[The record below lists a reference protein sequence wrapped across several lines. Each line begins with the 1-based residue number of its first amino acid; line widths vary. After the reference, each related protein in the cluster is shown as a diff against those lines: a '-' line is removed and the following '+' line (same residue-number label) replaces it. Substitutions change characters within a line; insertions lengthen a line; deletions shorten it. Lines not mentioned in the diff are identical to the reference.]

1 LKVKIHDSYTYEM
14 PKVLRALGMNSLS
27 SAGQVMVEYLN
38 TAIQSL
44 QIRILDGF
52 RSEWYGFMQ
61 VHRSIGEWHREQNM
75 IGMVVSVESSKAA
88 APSDWKI
95 SGGITCSPSAVGF
108 RAEPQPKT
116 TL

>member
-1 LKVKIHDSYTYEM
+1 
-14 PKVLRALGMNSLS
+14 MNSLS

-95 SGGITCSPSAVGF
+95 WGGITCSPSAVGF